1 MLNKNKNKME
11 DKKFRLLIMLK
22 DGNGLILTYS
32 DYHECKENFNE
43 LNGAYTSSITMT
55 DNEGIVL
62 MEFINGD
69 VL

>member
-11 DKKFRLLIMLK
+11 DKKFRLVIMLK
-22 DGNGLILTYS
+22 DGNSLILTYS
-32 DYHECKENFNE
+32 DYHECKENFND
-43 LNGAYTSSITMT
+43 LNIAYISSITMT

>member
-1 MLNKNKNKME
+1 ME
-11 DKKFRLLIMLK
+11 DKKFRLVIMLK
-22 DGNGLILTYS
+22 DGNSLILTYS
-32 DYHECKENFNE
+32 DYHECKENFND

>member
-1 MLNKNKNKME
+1 ME
-11 DKKFRLLIMLK
+11 DKKFRLVIMLK
-22 DGNGLILTYS
+22 DGNCLILTYS

-43 LNGAYTSSITMT
+43 LNRAYTSITMT

-62 MEFINGD
+62 MEFINRD